1 MEMMRVDFS
10 KSCGAVK
17 PMHAVNNG
25 PVYKFAE
32 DQRITNIDSYLAAGI
47 PYARTHDAAFYA
59 TYGGEHTVDIHAIFP
74 DFDADPENPESYDF
88 VLTDEYLKVIE
99 FAGTKTFYRLGS
111 KIEHWK
117 KKYGTLPP
125 KDFHKWAV
133 ICEHIIRHYTE
144 GWANGFQMDIEY
156 WEIWNEP
163 DLDPDDAT
171 HKRCWGGT
179 KAQFFEFY
187 DIAAKH
193 LKKCFPH
200 LKIGGPA
207 IAGNLEWTDEFL
219 AQLKAPL
226 DFFSWHIYAA
236 VPEKIVA
243 RAEKVRTLLDKY
255 GFEKTESILNE
266 WNYVRGWTGDDWLYT
281 LRMEKGLKGA
291 AFIAAVMS
299 ECQKSSVDMLMY
311 YDARPCGMN
320 GMFSTDF
327 VCDCLKGYYPFRMFN
342 ELYKLGES
350 VEVKN
355 GGDIYGCAARSEK
368 SAAVMLTHYDDDD
381 ATEAKTVRV
390 EMRGFNAESGVR
402 AKFYLLDQDRDT
414 ELVKEEIFSGDVFTA
429 FVNMQNFSTMLIQL
443 EAI

>member
-1 MEMMRVDFS
+1 M
-10 KSCGAVK
+10 
-17 PMHAVNNG
+17 
-25 PVYKFAE
+25 
-32 DQRITNIDSYLAAGI
+32 
-47 PYARTHDAAFYA
+47 
-59 TYGGEHTVDIHAIFP
+59 
-74 DFDADPENPESYDF
+74 
-88 VLTDEYLKVIE
+88 
-99 FAGTKTFYRLGS
+99 
-111 KIEHWK
+111 
-117 KKYGTLPP
+117 
-125 KDFHKWAV
+125 
-133 ICEHIIRHYTE
+133 
-144 GWANGFQMDIEY
+144 
-156 WEIWNEP
+156 
-163 DLDPDDAT
+163 
-171 HKRCWGGT
+171 
-179 KAQFFEFY
+179 
-187 DIAAKH
+187 
-193 LKKCFPH
+193 
-200 LKIGGPA
+200 
-207 IAGNLEWTDEFL
+207 
-219 AQLKAPL
+219 
-226 DFFSWHIYAA
+226 
-236 VPEKIVA
+236 
-243 RAEKVRTLLDKY
+243 LDKY

-327 VCDCLKGYYPFRMFN
+327 VCDCLKGYYPFKMFN

-368 SAAVMLTHYDDDD
+368 RAAVMLTHYDDDD

>member
-32 DQRITNIDSYLAAGI
+32 DQRITNIDSYRAAGI

-390 EMRGFNAESGVR
+390 EMRGFDAESGVR

>member
-32 DQRITNIDSYLAAGI
+32 DQRITNIDRYRAAGI

-207 IAGNLEWTDEFL
+207 IAGNLEWADEFL

-226 DFFSWHIYAA
+226 DFFSWHIYAS

>member
-207 IAGNLEWTDEFL
+207 IAGNLEWADEFL

-226 DFFSWHIYAA
+226 DFFSWHIYAS